1 MLMRTQMFTKFIEE
15 RSFVSETNASLAFF
29 DECMDRQTDHYSNEP
44 VRFLEIEGSTSDR
57 TVFILPP
64 DASDLP
70 PGGIYKYR
78 KFDDL
83 NPELFYERED
93 EDCVSG
99 GQPTSA
105 YEAGY
110 QSYIHLARGGGTFS
124 TPVAALAKRTKQEIR
139 SAQKIASRS
148 AEAPFTWAKCLVNTA
163 YSLWYIHLPGF
174 MLANNGKPQS
184 LRVGLTLLHRMHRLR
199 LHPDE
204 ICYRVMMQLC
214 GVYDQPVLAVK
225 VLFEMKAI
233 GLVPNAVTYGYYNK
247 AVLES
252 EWPSGALSHS
262 QLLWKKLRNVFVAVC
277 LFKRMGKRAG
287 GRPKAAQLQPSVRPA
302 MSGSKQSLVSK
313 ESETDLNAK
322 DKSASNQENS
332 SENISSNGDE
342 IDAKLEGNGNE
353 KGETNLPSLQ
363 PNVLETESATDESVQ
378 VRIDVKPTAAG
389 DGIAEENDE
398 EKFRKR
404 LSSIVKPSPET
415 SLQLVLSSTGIDNK
429 MIKSD
434 STIVESPSSTPK
446 VTLSSGSPSRFPLGQ
461 RGLMFAHQPNDVVI
475 IFLFVIVLILSF

>member
-1 MLMRTQMFTKFIEE
+1 MRTQMFTKFIEE

-29 DECMDRQTDHYSNEP
+29 DECMDRQTDHYSNDP
-44 VRFLEIEGSTSDR
+44 VRFLEIEGSISDR

-64 DASDLP
+64 DATDLP
-70 PGGIYKYR
+70 PGVIYQYR

-83 NPELFYERED
+83 NPDLFNERED

-105 YEAGY
+105 FEAGY
-110 QSYIHLARGGGTFS
+110 QSYIHLVRGGGPFS

-148 AEAPFTWAKCLVNTA
+148 ADAPFTWAKCLVNTA

-262 QLLWKKLRNVFVAVC
+262 QLLWNKLRNVFVAVW
-277 LFKRMGKRAG
+277 LFKRMGKVAG
-287 GRPKAAQLQPSVRPA
+287 NRPKAAQLLPSTRPA

-322 DKSASNQENS
+322 DERASNQENL
-332 SENISSNGDE
+332 SENISNNEDE
-342 IDAKLEGNGNE
+342 IDTNKEVNGNE
-353 KGETNLPSLQ
+353 KAENNLPDQ
-363 PNVLETESATDESVQ
+363 PIVVEPKTATDEGV
-378 VRIDVKPTAAG
+378 VLRDDVKPSATG
-389 DGIAEENDE
+389 DCVAEENEE

-415 SLQLVLSSTGIDNK
+415 SLQQGPSSAGIENK
-429 MIKSD
+429 TSKTD
-434 STIVESPSSTPK
+434 STIFESPNSTPK

-461 RGLMFAHQPNDVVI
+461 RGLMFTHKPNDVVI
-475 IFLFVIVLILSF
+475 FFSFFSFSFR